1 MRQALKIGTR
11 GSTLAKW
18 QSAFIARLI
27 EPRFPDLQ
35 ISSTIIK
42 TTGDKILNAP
52 FAQIGKGIF
61 VKEIEEALLDGSID
75 IAVHSM
81 KDMPTDLPEGLK
93 IGAVAKRHSPYDALC
108 TANGTP
114 FAELPQGAKVGT
126 SSIRRQAQLLHSR
139 PDLQITPLRGN
150 VDTRLKKLHTEGLE
164 AVVLAQAG
172 LERMGL
178 SENITEVFTPDVMV
192 PAPGQGT
199 IAIESRV
206 DDNEV
211 DAILAE
217 INDAETLV
225 ASETERAFLEWLGG
239 GCQVPVG
246 CHAQIDG
253 DSINMLAI
261 IASPDGK
268 ELIREEIS
276 GSVTDHR
283 AIGTELADSLL
294 GKGGR
299 EILEKL
305 IREGG

>member
-11 GSTLAKW
+11 GSSLAKW
-18 QSAFIARLI
+18 QSAHVAALI
-27 EPRFPDLQ
+27 EAGLPDLQ
-35 ISSTIIK
+35 ISTTVIK
-42 TTGDKILNAP
+42 TIGDKILNAP

-61 VKEIEEALLDGSID
+61 VKEIEEALLDRSID

-81 KDMPTDLPEGLK
+81 KDMPTELPSGLK
-93 IGAVAKRHSPYDALC
+93 IEAVLERHSPYDALC

-114 FAELPQGAKVGT
+114 FAELQQGAKVGT

-139 PDLQITPLRGN
+139 PDLVIAPLRGN
-150 VDTRLKKLHTEGLE
+150 VDTRLKKLHTEGLD

-178 SENITEVFTPDVMV
+178 ADNITEVFHPNIMV
-192 PAPGQGT
+192 PAPGQGI

-206 DDNEV
+206 GDDEV

-217 INDAETLV
+217 INHSETLIV
-225 ASETERAFLEWLGG
+225 SDTERAFLERLGG

-261 IASPDGK
+261 IASPDGGK
-268 ELIREEIS
+268 LIREEAS
-276 GSVTDHR
+276 GSVTDNR
-283 AIGTELADSLL
+283 AIGTKLADSLL
-294 GKGGR
+294 DKGGR
-299 EILEKL
+299 RILEAL
-305 IREGG
+305 MREGG